1 MRRWSAL
8 LNHVACALVGLSGVA
23 YGAMKYFM
31 AGSDPDSRV
40 GHPWQQPMLKIH
52 VLTAPLLIFA
62 LGLVFSGHALA
73 RLRSGEDPGRASGSG
88 LLALAAP
95 LVLTGPLIQVLTGD
109 AARRWSGWAHA
120 GLGAVYVLA
129 YVGHLLKRRPA
140 DEEVSPG

>member
-1 MRRWSAL
+1 MKPWASR
-8 LNHVACALVGLSGVA
+8 LNHLACALVGLSGLV

-62 LGLVFSGHALA
+62 LGLVFSGHAIA
-73 RLRSGEDPGRASGSG
+73 RLRAGEDPGRASGSG

-95 LVLTGPLIQVLTGD
+95 LVLTGPLVQVLTGD
-109 AARRWSGWAHA
+109 AARRWTGWIHA
-120 GLGAVYVLA
+120 ALGVVYVLA
-129 YVGHLLKRRPA
+129 YTAHLMKKKAPRIPF
-140 DEEVSPG
+140 

>member
-1 MRRWSAL
+1 VKPWASL
-8 LNHVACALVGLSGVA
+8 LNHLACAVVGLTGLA

-52 VLTAPLLIFA
+52 VLTAPLMIFA

-73 RLRSGEDPGRASGSG
+73 RFRAGEDTGRASGAG

-109 AARRWSGWAHA
+109 AARRWTGWIHA
-120 GLGAVYVLA
+120 GLGVVYILA
-129 YVGHLLKRRPA
+129 YAAHLLKRRPLPV
-140 DEEVSPG
+140 DTVH